1 MKGTAARC
9 EAEWL
14 VAFKEFLFFTRKLS
28 IERETEFLSGLKDGV
43 VLRGKKKKVIST
55 FFRGQS
61 DIYVLDTS
69 YLYPKYLSGFR
80 LNGHLNLN
88 PEVYSIPHSLCFGGR
103 ENKIYSVLHSYIVQV
118 QVHSTC
124 PVHVYLVS
132 I

>member
-1 MKGTAARC
+1 MNERNAARC

-69 YLYPKYLSGFR
+69 
-80 LNGHLNLN
+80 
-88 PEVYSIPHSLCFGGR
+88 
-103 ENKIYSVLHSYIVQV
+103 
-118 QVHSTC
+118 
-124 PVHVYLVS
+124 
-132 I
+132 